1 LLSFLIDIFVV
12 INLISINNFGK
23 RKKQRQNIFE
33 DKKSDENLVKY
44 GYHAG
49 ENLEIHE
56 FFTVLA

>member
-1 LLSFLIDIFVV
+1 M
-12 INLISINNFGK
+12 SINNFGK
-23 RKKQRQNIFE
+23 RKKERQNIFE
-33 DKKSDENLVKY
+33 DKKSDKNLVKY